1 MINIEEEIKI
11 LESTADNAAKDF
23 QKEISEKKRLEAE
36 NAKLAEERALVM
48 TKLVQSLHVLL
59 IWNFPKH
66 FNKTD

>member
-59 IWNFPKH
+59 I
-66 FNKTD
+66 